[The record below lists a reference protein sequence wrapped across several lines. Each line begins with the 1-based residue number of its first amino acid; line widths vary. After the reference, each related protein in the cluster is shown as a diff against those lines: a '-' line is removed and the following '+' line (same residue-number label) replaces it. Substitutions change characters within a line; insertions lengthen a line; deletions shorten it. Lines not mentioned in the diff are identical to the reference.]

1 MEGDDLYSLK
11 LTLHAVRLVGRS
23 MTVTRHFEET
33 QPADYTDLIRA
44 LESLPSIAPEAVVST
59 IFVEALLETLG
70 FSKFERC
77 PQFSSGDGGDAVD
90 FAARKNTI
98 DDNFL
103 HSRQNPF
110 LLIEVK
116 GQNINLASGSPTYKT
131 TSAQLKRYL
140 LARNCKTAK
149 WGIVTNSNHIQLFRR
164 HGKVV
169 VPATANFEIN
179 RVNLSS
185 IVSEIKAKIE
195 HTPKALTVCVYNNK
209 GGVGKTTTIVN
220 LAGILQRH
228 GKKVLIVDFDS
239 QSDTTRSLQLQPGQV
254 RLSDC
259 LTDRRL
265 SIQEAV
271 VPFNVMVRGQPK
283 HLFDVVPCDSGM
295 EAFTQNSVKLA
306 QIEKGI
312 ARLKDLL
319 QGACHIYDYI
329 LIDCPTQWL
338 YFSQS
343 GVYAS
348 DVVLIPTKHNGLNS
362 LHNAARVIK
371 DFIPEIQMARKD
383 GAPIALP
390 IFFNGEKV
398 SDNSLRVANAEIDRI
413 IAEDKSLKAYF
424 YPKTKSG
431 FSDKTIF
438 EIPAYACVANAAFS
452 HIPAVYKNRVVS
464 DYYDRL
470 AKEYFLH
477 G

>member
-1 MEGDDLYSLK
+1 M
-11 LTLHAVRLVGRS
+11 TL
-23 MTVTRHFEET
+23 TRHSENT
-33 QPADYTDLIRA
+33 QSADYTDLIRA
-44 LESLPSIAPEAVVST
+44 LESLPPVASEALVST
-59 IFVEALLETLG
+59 IFVEPLLQALG

-77 PQFSSGDGGDAVD
+77 PEFSTGEGGDAVD
-90 FAARKNTI
+90 FAARKNSP

-103 HSRQNPF
+103 HSQQNPS

-116 GQNINLASGSPTYKT
+116 GQNIKLATGSPAYQT

-140 LARNCKTAK
+140 LARNCKVAK
-149 WGIVTNSNHIQLFRR
+149 WGIITNSTQIQLFRR

-169 VPATANFEIN
+169 VPATANFEI
-179 RVNLSS
+179 RPDNLSS
-185 IVSEIKAKIE
+185 IVSEIRSKIE
-195 HTPKALTVCVYNNK
+195 DTSKALTVCIYNNK

-228 GKKVLIVDFDS
+228 NKKVLIVDFDS
-239 QSDTTRSLQLQPGQV
+239 QSDTTRSLQLQPSQV
-254 RLSDC
+254 KLSDC
-259 LTDRRL
+259 LIDRRF
-265 SIQEAV
+265 SIQEAI
-271 VPFNVMVRGQPK
+271 VPFNVTVRGQLK
-283 HLFDVVPCDSGM
+283 HLFDVLPCDSDM
-295 EAFTQNSVKLA
+295 EEFTQNSAKLA

-312 ARLKDLL
+312 ARLRDLL
-319 QGACHIYDYI
+319 KTVRYTYDYI

-371 DFIPEIQMARKD
+371 DFIPEIQMARRD

-398 SDNSLRVANAEIDRI
+398 NDSSLRIANAEIDKI

-424 YPKTKSG
+424 YPKTRQGS
-431 FSDKTIF
+431 SDKTIF
-438 EIPAYACVANAAFS
+438 EIPAYASVANAAFS
-452 HIPAVYKNRVVS
+452 HIPAVYKNKIVA